1 MARDPYKDFAERYDL
16 FFPNFEEH
24 DPDKTEFFRKLFD
37 DNGVRSVLDC
47 ACGTGRDL
55 YLFHTLGL
63 NVCGADRSEAMLDQA
78 EANLARHNLSIP
90 LYEADYRELPKY
102 FDGKFD
108 AVTCLSTSVA
118 EMRNELEVLRAFRS
132 MREVLRR
139 GGVLVLT
146 QSTTDKQWER
156 KPRFI
161 PAVNTRDFSRIF
173 VIDYDKKGARY
184 NILDVFHGQ
193 DGSDFKVWS
202 IDYARVFLKD
212 DHERLLKTAGF
223 RTMSF
228 YGSYDFSPY
237 SKEESDRLIAVAIK

>member
-1 MARDPYKDFAERYDL
+1 MARDLYRDFAERYDL
-16 FFPNFEEH
+16 FFPDFQEH
-24 DPDKTEFFRKLFD
+24 DPGKPEFFRRLFD

-47 ACGTGRDL
+47 GCGTGRDL
-55 YLFHTLGL
+55 YLFHTLGRD
-63 NVCGADRSEAMLDQA
+63 VCGADRSEAMLDQA
-78 EANLARHNLSIP
+78 EANLARHGLSIP
-90 LYEADYRELPKY
+90 LYEADYRELTKH
-102 FDGKFD
+102 FDVTFD
-108 AVTCLSTSVA
+108 AVTCLSTSIA

-161 PAVNTRDFSRIF
+161 PAVNTRDFARIF

-184 NILDVFHGQ
+184 NILDIFHGQ
-193 DGSDFKVWS
+193 DGPDFKVWS
-202 IDYARVFLKD
+202 IDYPRIFLKD
-212 DHERLLKTAGF
+212 DYERLLKTAGF
-223 RTMSF
+223 RTSYF

-237 SKEESDRLIAVAIK
+237 KKEESDLLIAVAIK